1 MVARINTSLSKD
13 DHGYSSMCGAAP
25 INSNDAVPDD
35 SPGTSPHLLDIFA
48 DPTEAAATHKYHHL
62 NNELAKNQH
71 SLARHEM
78 RALEETFPH
87 LNFTEI
93 LRIALTIFPEYFDHV
108 SGASAPNTG
117 L

>member
-1 MVARINTSLSKD
+1 
-13 DHGYSSMCGAAP
+13 MCGAAP

-48 DPTEAAATHKYHHL
+48 DPTEAAAIHKYYHL
-62 NNELAKNQH
+62 NNELAENQH

-78 RALEETFPH
+78 SALEEAFPH

-93 LRIALTIFPEYFDHV
+93 LRIALTMFPDHFNPV
-108 SGASAPNTG
+108 PGASAPSTG
-117 L
+117 P